1 MDRVI
6 RDETPIE
13 KNIAAIFVNCF
24 RSRMN
29 YTLDVHNLRFIKL
42 LKSESEQKIKFFF
55 MFQMGIIQTS
65 INNRRKLR
73 KVFNPSLQGRPRQH
87 ISRGSTFLCNPSGK
101 GGRPS
106 LFSIDHTRGEI
117 AYLLPLPCIAKTPS
131 RSLSGTSCR

>member
-73 KVFNPSLQGRPRQH
+73 KVFNPSLQGRPRQR
-87 ISRGSTFLCNPSGK
+87 ISRGSTSCVTHQ
-101 GGRPS
+101 GREGDPP
-106 LFSIDHTRGEI
+106 FSQ
-117 AYLLPLPCIAKTPS
+117 
-131 RSLSGTSCR
+131 